1 MRSREK
7 PWFRHWPSGVPR
19 HLEYPEVPLFTLLS
33 STAAKSSERVAFTC
47 RSRALT
53 FGELDRLTDG
63 LAASLVE
70 MGLLRGER
78 VLILLPN
85 VPEFVISYYATLKAG
100 GIVTAANPLFKEFE
114 LKYHLEDSEAVFA
127 ITQSDLYTTLKR
139 AAGSKLKG
147 VIVVGDVDREAVPF
161 NELVKR
167 SLKPPSFTVKPK
179 EDVAVLQYTGG
190 TTGMPKGAMMTHYNL
205 IANAVQN
212 AAWFKWTEREVV
224 MGVLPLCH
232 TWGSCVCMNSPI
244 YVGAR
249 TILIPRFNP
258 EEALK
263 TVERE
268 KVTVWYGSATMFNIL
283 INHPG
288 IGRHDLSSLRYVKV
302 GAMPVPTELKR
313 RWEALTGVPMIPG
326 YGLTEASPETHTNPP
341 ERVKE
346 GSIGIP
352 IIDTEAKVV
361 DVETGTREL
370 KPGEVGELVIR
381 GPQVMK
387 GYWRR
392 NEETA
397 NALRGGW
404 LYTGD
409 LARMDEEGYFY
420 IVDRKKDIIKYKGYS
435 VYPAE
440 LENVLYT
447 HPAIKE
453 CAVVGKT
460 DLEAGEIPKAFVV
473 LKEGFQVS
481 KDEIIRY
488 CEERVAPYK
497 RIREVEFVSEIP
509 KTLVGKVL
517 RRKLRKGEEGRRV

>member
-1 MRSREK
+1 LSLEK
-7 PWFRHWPSGVPR
+7 PWFKYWPNGVPR
-19 HLEYPEVPLFTLLS
+19 SLKYPEVPLFALLS
-33 STAAKSSERVAFTC
+33 STAAKSPEKVAFKC
-47 RSRALT
+47 RNRSLT
-53 FGELDRLTDG
+53 FEDLDRLTDR

-70 MGLLRGER
+70 MGLLQGER
-78 VLILLPN
+78 VLIFLPN
-85 VPEFVISYYATLKAG
+85 VLEFVISYYAILKAG
-100 GIVTAANPLFKEFE
+100 GIVTAANPLYKEFE
-114 LKYHLEDSEAVFA
+114 LKYQLEDSEAIFA
-127 ITQSDLYTTLKR
+127 ITQSDLYPTLKR
-139 AAGSKLKG
+139 TASVKLKG
-147 VIVVGDVDREAVPF
+147 VIVVDNGDQEALRL
-161 NELVKR
+161 NELLKR
-167 SLKPPSFTVKPK
+167 DLKPPSFTVKPK

-205 IANAVQN
+205 VVNAIQN
-212 AAWFKWTEREVV
+212 ATWFKWTEREVV

-249 TILIPRFNP
+249 TILMPRFNP
-258 EEALK
+258 EEALE
-263 TVERE
+263 TVEKE
-268 KVTVWYGSATMFNIL
+268 KATTWYGSATMFNIL
-283 INHPG
+283 INHPA
-288 IGRHDLSSLRYVKV
+288 IKKYDLSSLRYVKV
-302 GAMPVPTELKR
+302 GAMPIPIELKR

-361 DVETGTREL
+361 DVESGTIEL
-370 KPGEVGELVIR
+370 KPGEVGELIIR

-387 GYWRR
+387 GYWKKD
-392 NEETA
+392 EETRKT
-397 NALRGGW
+397 LRDGW

-409 LARMDEEGYFY
+409 LAKMDVEGYFY
-420 IVDRKKDIIKYKGYS
+420 IVDRKKDLIKYKGYS

-447 HPAIKE
+447 HPAVKE
-453 CAVVGKT
+453 CAVVGKP
-460 DLEAGEIPKAFVV
+460 DVEAGEIPKAFVV
-473 LKEGFQVS
+473 LKEGFNIS
-481 KDEIIRY
+481 KDELIKY

-517 RRKLRKGEEGRRV
+517 RRKLRER